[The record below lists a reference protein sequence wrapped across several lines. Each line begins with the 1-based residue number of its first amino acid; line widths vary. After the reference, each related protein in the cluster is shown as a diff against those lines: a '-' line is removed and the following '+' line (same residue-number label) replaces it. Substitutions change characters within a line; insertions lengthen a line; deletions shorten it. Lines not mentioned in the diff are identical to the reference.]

1 MKVFLLYQHAKGNL
15 IYFDEEPLS
24 AYVALDTQYV
34 IDAFR
39 CIITSEKFCK
49 RDPKYRHLWKTLRQD
64 AKLNMQLLERVWST
78 DAKNNFLEHK
88 DVLLM
93 LMQRN
98 HIISEALSYDE
109 ETEETKGLGW
119 YVVPCF
125 LRSYRANDTLK
136 EFVTGRQQ
144 TLLKFVISF
153 NISPVVQIVFYRVIA
168 ALVGK
173 WEIVSFKVP
182 DQEKQVLL
190 YENLGVFR
198 LDRQHVGIVELHQG
212 FIDLRVQNL
221 CNSGINAAIVDL
233 IRRFVVSNV
242 MNEFKKHRQAS
253 TKQRTPFKICFKC
266 NHESHCLDGSQQTLS
281 LGELKGT
288 VVEPCPD
295 MVSGHTIN
303 TRKAYYEW
311 FPDDL
316 NIGLKTDYVLKE
328 RDLSK
333 LSTTVGENWEKLG
346 IELGLRTVQLQH
358 ITSDYPRTGMRIF
371 KMLLEW
377 TDQRPGDAT
386 LNTLIQAMKS
396 AKDVYV
402 EWDEVRNIVEE
413 IASKNNIRL
422 AKKTSTADEI

>member
-1 MKVFLLYQHAKGNL
+1 
-15 IYFDEEPLS
+15 
-24 AYVALDTQYV
+24 
-34 IDAFR
+34 
-39 CIITSEKFCK
+39 
-49 RDPKYRHLWKTLRQD
+49 
-64 AKLNMQLLERVWST
+64 MQLLERVWSI

-98 HIISEALSYDE
+98 HIISEALSYDD
-109 ETEETKGLGW
+109 ETGETKGLGW

-198 LDRQHVGIVELHQG
+198 LDRQHVGIIELHQG

-233 IRRFVVSNV
+233 FRRFVVSNV
-242 MNEFKKHRQAS
+242 MNEFRKHRQTS
-253 TKQRTPFKICFKC
+253 TMPRTPFEICFKC
-266 NHESHCLDGSQQTLS
+266 NHESHCLDGSQQTVS
-281 LGELKGT
+281 LEDLKRT
-288 VVEPCPD
+288 TVEPCPD

-303 TRKAYYEW
+303 TQKAYYEW
-311 FPDDL
+311 FPGDMT
-316 NIGLKTDYVLKE
+316 IGLKTDFVLRE

-333 LSTTVGENWEKLG
+333 LSRTVGENWEKLG
-346 IELGLRTVQLQH
+346 IELGLRNVQLER
-358 ITSDYPRTGMRIF
+358 IKLDYPRTDMRIF
-371 KMLLEW
+371 KILLEW

-386 LNTLIQAMKS
+386 LNTLIQSMKS
-396 AKDVYV
+396 ATDVSID
-402 EWDEVRNIVEE
+402 WDEVKNIVED
-413 IASKNNIRL
+413 IASKNNIKL
-422 AKKTSTADEI
+422 APRTSKNI